1 MQVAPS
7 DGSEINDAY
16 EFKKQ
21 AKPTSTSDP
30 TYGHVE
36 HGKAARM
43 PNCRCRWLHE
53 QDDIKFKCSVTQTK
67 LQFI

>member
-43 PNCRCRWLHE
+43 PIADAVDCMNKMILSLSALLH
-53 QDDIKFKCSVTQTK
+53 K
-67 LQFI
+67 LSCNS